1 MRSWILL
8 ALIGCKGDKDPD
20 GTVIPDDGV
29 VVGPYDVDIRWTE
42 YGIPH
47 ITAEEYGSLGY
58 GMGYAFARDH
68 ACVLADQI
76 TMVRSERSLYSGDA
90 WIDMDMGWLALGVRA
105 QAEAGWATLS
115 QEAQD
120 MIVGYAAGYSRF
132 LDENEPD
139 SRCAGEPWV
148 QGIDHID
155 LLSYYLA
162 LGLYGSGA
170 VFVEAI
176 GSGMPPGESD
186 SRGTMAPEPPDLDIL
201 KPIAEPELGSN
212 GWAIGRDRTENGGGL
227 LLSNTHFPAE
237 GERKWHESH
246 LTIPGQLDAY
256 GASLM
261 GVAIINVGFTA
272 DVAWTH
278 TVSNAPRFNGALLVL
293 EDGDPTRYRCD
304 GEYEDMESQEYSV
317 EVLQA
322 DGSVETVSRTLYRSR
337 WGPVINA
344 PVIGWSEALALAL
357 ADANANNFAML
368 ETWFLMNRADNIDT
382 FKAAHR
388 DSGGIPWVHTMA
400 VDAAGDAFYVDSS
413 TVPRWSDAAEARFPQ
428 WLVDQPLAG
437 IFYDNGAVVIDGSDP
452 VFVWESDDDADAWRP
467 DVVPWSDMPK
477 LDRTDYVFNANNNHW
492 LSNVDAPLEGYPL
505 LYGAERTAR
514 SPRTRMNARYLSE
527 DGFGGEDGLLSLS
540 ELKAAALSGRGI
552 LAEDLLGEVVTTCQ
566 SVSEVE
572 VDGEMV
578 DVTAACAALAGWDST
593 STLEQRGV
601 AVWRELLGSGLFDS
615 SDLTDAGELMLVP
628 FDADDPVDTPRGLST
643 DGPVLEALGRAV
655 LTLDAA
661 GIAPDAALG
670 DIQFT
675 RKDGVP
681 IPILGG
687 PDLEGV
693 IAIATYSSGN
703 STLLEVEDRAP
714 VINGTTDLTEAGY
727 QVNYGN
733 SFVMAVELGDAGP
746 TCEAI
751 MTYSQSDD
759 STSPHFDDQTILYGE
774 GSMRPCHFDEA
785 DVAGATVE
793 QVTLTLAVD

>member
-1 MRSWILL
+1 
-8 ALIGCKGDKDPD
+8 
-20 GTVIPDDGV
+20 
-29 VVGPYDVDIRWTE
+29 
-42 YGIPH
+42 
-47 ITAEEYGSLGY
+47 
-58 GMGYAFARDH
+58 
-68 ACVLADQI
+68 
-76 TMVRSERSLYSGDA
+76 
-90 WIDMDMGWLALGVRA
+90 
-105 QAEAGWATLS
+105 
-115 QEAQD
+115 
-120 MIVGYAAGYSRF
+120 
-132 LDENEPD
+132 
-139 SRCAGEPWV
+139 
-148 QGIDHID
+148 
-155 LLSYYLA
+155 
-162 LGLYGSGA
+162 
-170 VFVEAI
+170 
-176 GSGMPPGESD
+176 
-186 SRGTMAPEPPDLDIL
+186 
-201 KPIAEPELGSN
+201 
-212 GWAIGRDRTENGGGL
+212 
-227 LLSNTHFPAE
+227 
-237 GERKWHESH
+237 
-246 LTIPGQLDAY
+246 
-256 GASLM
+256 
-261 GVAIINVGFTA
+261 
-272 DVAWTH
+272 
-278 TVSNAPRFNGALLVL
+278 
-293 EDGDPTRYRCD
+293 
-304 GEYEDMESQEYSV
+304 
-317 EVLQA
+317 
-322 DGSVETVSRTLYRSR
+322 
-337 WGPVINA
+337 
-344 PVIGWSEALALAL
+344 
-357 ADANANNFAML
+357 
-368 ETWFLMNRADNIDT
+368 
-382 FKAAHR
+382 
-388 DSGGIPWVHTMA
+388 
-400 VDAAGDAFYVDSS
+400 
-413 TVPRWSDAAEARFPQ
+413 
-428 WLVDQPLAG
+428 
-437 IFYDNGAVVIDGSDP
+437 
-452 VFVWESDDDADAWRP
+452 
-467 DVVPWSDMPK
+467 
-477 LDRTDYVFNANNNHW
+477 
-492 LSNVDAPLEGYPL
+492 L

-552 LAEDLLGEVVTTCQ
+552 LAEDLLAEVVTTCQ
-566 SVSEVE
+566 SVLEVD

-578 DVTAACAALAGWDST
+578 DVTAACSALAGWDST

-661 GIAPDAALG
+661 GIEPDAALG

-703 STLLEVEDRAP
+703 STRLEVEDRAP
-714 VINGTTDLTEAGY
+714 VINGTTDLTEDGY